1 MTVVELLGYV
11 GSIIN
16 DVVSILSLIGSL
28 ILLLGSFGKATI
40 KKYGKIAEWSIM
52 GLVFGWG
59 LQIAMEVSNTMPE
72 KVGFIFP
79 ISPLMVYALLGASSL
94 MLIGRWLIRRLIYP
108 NASSEK
114 SK

>member
-1 MTVVELLGYV
+1 MTVLEILGYV
-11 GSIIN
+11 GSLIN

-59 LQIAMEVSNTMPE
+59 LQIAMEVTNTMPE
-72 KVGFIFP
+72 KIGFIFP
-79 ISPLMVYALLGASSL
+79 MHPLMVYALLSISAI
-94 MLIGRWLIRRLIYP
+94 MLIGRFVIRYVLRNP
-108 NASSEK
+108 K
-114 SK
+114 